1 MRLKLNAS
9 KKFPVTDGN
18 QRVAGSIPLSDSEFF
33 LRIKH
38 EETFLLTFIIN
49 FKFSR

>member
-18 QRVAGSIPLSDSEFF
+18 QRVAGSIPVSDLEIFLS
-33 LRIKH
+33 IQH
-38 EETFLLTFIIN
+38 EEHFLANFII
-49 FKFSR
+49 KL